1 MTHLTSEG
9 IEQRSMKIYERTDD
23 DDSIIEDYSD
33 DPMDIG
39 SHYPARII
47 LSNINLCKIV
57 YPRDQVSYPNRKTK
71 RKIMREKRLMKR
83 KKSNR

>member
-1 MTHLTSEG
+1 M
-9 IEQRSMKIYERTDD
+9 ERTPEELERLIKEEGYE

-47 LSNINLCKIV
+47 LSNINPCKIV
-57 YPRDQVSYPNRKTK
+57 YPKDQVSYPNRKTK
-71 RKIMREKRLMKR
+71 RKIMRENRRMKR
-83 KKSNR
+83 KKANQ

>member
-33 DPMDIG
+33 DPMDI
-39 SHYPARII
+39 
-47 LSNINLCKIV
+47 
-57 YPRDQVSYPNRKTK
+57 
-71 RKIMREKRLMKR
+71 
-83 KKSNR
+83 

>member
-9 IEQRSMKIYERTDD
+9 IENRSMKIYEDTD

-57 YPRDQVSYPNRKTK
+57 YPRDQVLYPNRKAK
-71 RKIMREKRLMKR
+71 RKIMREKRRMKR